1 MKKHKNIFHP
11 LSVSL
16 YHKSIDFL
24 FRILYNYLKKLLSLK
39 GENMPEIQGDN
50 FSTENQVRSVLQTKR
65 LRVAVHIHQF
75 AELVYIIEG
84 ETNVRH
90 NKIKETARAG
100 DLVLVLPYQEHGFYT
115 DDNKQIKYWMILF
128 SDTLMS
134 DIVYH
139 ENNSFD
145 YKNMVFKPSPE
156 LKALIEQKMFDTD
169 NKIVEP
175 DFHKIVN
182 LKAIVYAAF
191 SEYIEKKPSELQ
203 LEAASQKQM
212 VAIDPA
218 TKTMNYLRANFRREV
233 GIEDCAKEI
242 GYSTSH
248 ISHCLKKQFNM
259 TFTQLRN
266 NLRIGYA
273 KILLRRK
280 KMSVY
285 MVALECGF
293 NCELTFEIV
302 FKRLMK
308 MTPRQYRKKYTKNV
322 QKK

>member
-1 MKKHKNIFHP
+1 
-11 LSVSL
+11 
-16 YHKSIDFL
+16 
-24 FRILYNYLKKLLSLK
+24 
-39 GENMPEIQGDN
+39 MPEIQGAN
-50 FSTENQVRSVLQTKR
+50 FSTENQVRSVLITKR

-75 AELVYIIEG
+75 AELVYIIDG
-84 ETNVRH
+84 ETEVRH
-90 NKIKETARAG
+90 NGIRETARAG
-100 DLVLVLPYQEHGFYT
+100 DAVFILPYQEHGFFT
-115 DDNKQIKYWMILF
+115 GDNRTIKYWMVLLSESLI
-128 SDTLMS
+128 S

-139 ENNSFD
+139 ENNFFD
-145 YKNMVFKPSPE
+145 YKNMVFTPSPE

-169 NKIVEP
+169 NQIVEP

-212 VAIDPA
+212 VTIDPA
-218 TKTMNYLRANFRREV
+218 TKTMNYLRANFRRDV

-248 ISHCLKKQFNM
+248 ISHCLRNQFGM
-259 TFTQLRN
+259 PFTGLRN

-273 KILLRRK
+273 KHLLRFTRL
-280 KMSVY
+280 SVY
-285 MVALECGF
+285 MIALECGF
-293 NCELTFEIV
+293 NCELTFETV
-302 FKRLMK
+302 FKKLTH
-308 MTPRQYRKKYTKNV
+308 MTPRQYRKSYSKKA